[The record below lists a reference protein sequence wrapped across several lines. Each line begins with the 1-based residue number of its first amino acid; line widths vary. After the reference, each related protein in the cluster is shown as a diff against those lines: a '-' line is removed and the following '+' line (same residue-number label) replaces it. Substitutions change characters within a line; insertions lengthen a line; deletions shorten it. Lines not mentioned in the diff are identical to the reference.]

1 MLETMLQVVKW
12 RVKQQHAGRQIYLMA
27 DLIFA
32 IDVTSFKPVLQ
43 ELLYIDREMY
53 KATEKGLKDAA
64 NPLVIR
70 VRAAFPNKT
79 LSGLMVKSATS
90 KRSHGPYP
98 VYKSGPVRRGVTAK
112 VGGRKNSFT
121 GAFPI
126 LRIRQ
131 GNGAAMIYDMAQH
144 DNARK
149 GTLAKNLIAQTKK
162 NASRT
167 MYPTIR
173 ANMKIVEADLR
184 AEIAKAEQKV
194 SARLGASGGVSQYQ
208 AASARATTQARHS
221 SGRFGTK

>member
-1 MLETMLQVVKW
+1 
-12 RVKQQHAGRQIYLMA
+12 MA

-32 IDVTSFKPVLQ
+32 IDVTAFKPVLQ

-64 NPLVIR
+64 NPLVTR
-70 VRAAFPNKT
+70 VKAAFPNKT
-79 LSGLMVKSATS
+79 LSGLMVESKTS

-98 VYKSGPVRRGVTAK
+98 VYRVGKVRQAVTAR

-131 GNGAAMIYDMAQH
+131 RNGAAMIYDMAQH
-144 DNARK
+144 DNAPK
-149 GTLAKNLIAQTKK
+149 GTLAKNLIAQHKK
-162 NASRT
+162 SASRT
-167 MYPTIR
+167 MYPTVR
-173 ANMKIVEADLR
+173 ANIKIIEADLI

-194 SARLGASGGVSQYQ
+194 SARIGAAGGTSQYQ